1 MRAHHFAT
9 GIPIG
14 ILIVGAILSGTA
26 TAAAEPAPP
35 PMEPSPSYRRPD
47 RDWSVRAA
55 HPADSYGSTG
65 SRGAPADIG
74 GSAPHLANFDRSPT
88 DPRPTANPPGDPGA
102 GDGTP
107 PDLYALNLAY
117 LLPQHVVP
125 SAPGQGEIFGV
136 EVGQENSRISRIDLL
151 RRLREQYHDGGL
163 TGAMLGR
170 RPVRRLTGLPIEVAA
185 NPQRSRRT
193 EYPVIGSTR
202 SVMS

>member
-14 ILIVGAILSGTA
+14 ILVVGAILSGTA

-35 PMEPSPSYRRPD
+35 PMEPSPATDGPTE
-47 RDWSVRAA
+47 
-55 HPADSYGSTG
+55 TG
-65 SRGAPADIG
+65 PSAQPIPPTLMDPLAQGGAPADIG
-74 GSAPHLANFDRSPT
+74 GLPNLANLI
-88 DPRPTANPPGDPGA
+88 DPRQILGQRPIPGDPGA

-107 PDLYALNLAY
+107 LDLYALNNAY

-170 RPVRRLTGLPIEVAA
+170 RPVADVTGLPIEVAA
-185 NPQRSRRT
+185 NPNEAAAPNIPSS
-193 EYPVIGSTR
+193 EAHGP
-202 SVMS
+202 